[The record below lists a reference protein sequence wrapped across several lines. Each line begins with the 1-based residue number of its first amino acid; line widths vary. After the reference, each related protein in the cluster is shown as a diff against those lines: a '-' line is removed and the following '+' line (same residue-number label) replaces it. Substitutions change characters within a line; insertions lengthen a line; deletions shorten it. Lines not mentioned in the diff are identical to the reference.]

1 MTRDSGSVSIPHTCL
16 KKEFICK
23 YGKGGL
29 AASGNNHFAVLHFI
43 QLLSSMHDLLRVERG
58 HARALDKGRG
68 RLRETVEAV
77 TVEGGDEA
85 LEGVGALHLAAA
97 RGNLEMC
104 AYLVEELRVD
114 VNAVDNGGRTP
125 LIHAMYGE
133 RVGTFKYLLDHGA
146 NPDRVD
152 PNGFAPLHSAAG
164 SGYCEM
170 VKLLLARGACTD
182 PVTCCGTPLH
192 IAATEGQ
199 DCAMKILLGHN
210 ADYNKMINGMTPLYF
225 AINVSS
231 VKCAKLL
238 IQAGAVANGD
248 FILTALADAPRNGS
262 AECLNCLLGFG
273 GEWRARN
280 DKLVSLVSYL
290 DMEYLGAVKEEPV
303 DRKKVAELKSQG
315 SKAVARKDFLSAA
328 EAYSMA
334 LELDPDDAT
343 LFSNRS
349 LCWLHI
355 GKGGKPL
362 LSLLD
367 AYECKKRRP
376 DWSKAFY
383 RESKALAL
391 LKDYKGA
398 CDALLNVLKM
408 DPGNAEI
415 EDGLRMSCGLSLHR
429 PPCSSSR
436 TPCCFVAVN
445 AGEDAPLLTAMTD
458 AADSCCSTDE
468 CCIAITGDF
477 NACCTEAPVFCGS
490 IHGGESGRLET
501 KKEERVLG
509 EMRNGWLTHAGLQG
523 DKDFR
528 DFEKYSQHS
537 ALIAFA
543 TSIALTVHEMC
554 RKAMESLKV
563 SQSTKAK

>member
-1 MTRDSGSVSIPHTCL
+1 MAPPPPRRSAPMFPAGGTTRSML
-16 KKEFICK
+16 
-23 YGKGGL
+23 L
-29 AASGNNHFAVLHFI
+29 QAAYDG
-43 QLLSSMHDLLRVERG
+43 DLRSFNS

-77 TVEGGDEA
+77 TVKGGDEA

-97 RGNLEMC
+97 RGNLVMC
-104 AYLVEELRVD
+104 AHLVEELRMD

-133 RVGTFKYLLDHGA
+133 KVSTFKYLLDHGA

-199 DCAMKILLGHN
+199 DLAMKILLGHN
-210 ADYNKMINGMTPLYF
+210 ADYKKMINGMTPLYF

-238 IQAGAVANGD
+238 IQAGGVANGD
-248 FILTALADAPRNGS
+248 FILTALADAPSNGS

-273 GEWRARN
+273 GEWHARN
-280 DKLVSLVSYL
+280 D
-290 DMEYLGAVKEEPV
+290 EEPV

-415 EDGLRMSCGLSLHR
+415 EDGLR
-429 PPCSSSR
+429 
-436 TPCCFVAVN
+436 
-445 AGEDAPLLTAMTD
+445 
-458 AADSCCSTDE
+458 
-468 CCIAITGDF
+468 
-477 NACCTEAPVFCGS
+477 
-490 IHGGESGRLET
+490 
-501 KKEERVLG
+501 
-509 EMRNGWLTHAGLQG
+509 
-523 DKDFR
+523 
-528 DFEKYSQHS
+528 
-537 ALIAFA
+537 
-543 TSIALTVHEMC
+543 
-554 RKAMESLKV
+554 KAMESLKV
-563 SQSTKAK
+563 SQSTKAQ

>member
-1 MTRDSGSVSIPHTCL
+1 MVTFGELEMVRKI
-16 KKEFICK
+16 II
-23 YGKGGL
+23 GL
-29 AASGNNHFAVLHFI
+29 MHALVPNSADRKIITLGYITSCQSLRT
-43 QLLSSMHDLLRVERG
+43 LLIRFTGQWDEELVTQTFGQIDVQR

-77 TVEGGDEA
+77 TVKGGDEA

-97 RGNLEMC
+97 RGNLVMC
-104 AYLVEELRVD
+104 AHLVEELRMD

-133 RVGTFKYLLDHGA
+133 KVSTFKYLLDHGA

-199 DCAMKILLGHN
+199 DLAMKILLGHN
-210 ADYNKMINGMTPLYF
+210 ADYKKMINGMTPLYF

-238 IQAGAVANGD
+238 IQAGGVANGD
-248 FILTALADAPRNGS
+248 FILTALADAPSNGS

-273 GEWRARN
+273 GEWHARN

-290 DMEYLGAVKEEPV
+290 DMEYLGAVKVGHVNVVKEEPV

-415 EDGLRMSCGLSLHR
+415 EDGLRFIFYAFPSLLVFSFMILS
-429 PPCSSSR
+429 S
-436 TPCCFVAVN
+436 N
-445 AGEDAPLLTAMTD
+445 E
-458 AADSCCSTDE
+458 
-468 CCIAITGDF
+468 
-477 NACCTEAPVFCGS
+477 N
-490 IHGGESGRLET
+490 
-501 KKEERVLG
+501 
-509 EMRNGWLTHAGLQG
+509 
-523 DKDFR
+523 FR

-543 TSIALTVHEMC
+543 TSIALTVHDMC
-554 RKAMESLKV
+554 RKAMESLKDNKTV
-563 SQSTKAK
+563 QLEIGALDDEFAEGEELSAFSYSSSPDYSIMKNTLGETMIFDSAGRCSDDCNDF

>member
-1 MTRDSGSVSIPHTCL
+1 MAPPPPPRRSAPM
-16 KKEFICK
+16 FP
-23 YGKGGL
+23 
-29 AASGNNHFAVLHFI
+29 
-43 QLLSSMHDLLRVERG
+43 G

-97 RGNLEMC
+97 RGNLVMC
-104 AYLVEELRVD
+104 AHLVEELRMD

-133 RVGTFKYLLDHGA
+133 RVGAFKYLLDHGA

-170 VKLLLARGACTD
+170 VKLLLARGARTD

-199 DCAMKILLGHN
+199 DRAMKILLGHN
-210 ADYNKMINGMTPLYF
+210 ADFNFPVSLISIDISVGTNMLNVSRQYNKMINGMTPLYF

-238 IQAGAVANGD
+238 IQ
-248 FILTALADAPRNGS
+248 
-262 AECLNCLLGFG
+262 
-273 GEWRARN
+273 
-280 DKLVSLVSYL
+280 KLVSLVSYL
-290 DMEYLGAVKEEPV
+290 DMEYLRAVKEEPV

-415 EDGLRMSCGLSLHR
+415 EDGLR
-429 PPCSSSR
+429 
-436 TPCCFVAVN
+436 
-445 AGEDAPLLTAMTD
+445 
-458 AADSCCSTDE
+458 
-468 CCIAITGDF
+468 
-477 NACCTEAPVFCGS
+477 
-490 IHGGESGRLET
+490 
-501 KKEERVLG
+501 
-509 EMRNGWLTHAGLQG
+509 
-523 DKDFR
+523 
-528 DFEKYSQHS
+528 
-537 ALIAFA
+537 
-543 TSIALTVHEMC
+543 
-554 RKAMESLKV
+554 KAMESLKV

>member
-1 MTRDSGSVSIPHTCL
+1 MAPPPPPRRSAPM
-16 KKEFICK
+16 FP
-23 YGKGGL
+23 
-29 AASGNNHFAVLHFI
+29 
-43 QLLSSMHDLLRVERG
+43 G

-97 RGNLEMC
+97 RGNLVMC
-104 AYLVEELRVD
+104 AHLVEELRMD

-133 RVGTFKYLLDHGA
+133 RVGAFKYLLDHGA

-170 VKLLLARGACTD
+170 VKLLLARGARTD

-199 DCAMKILLGHN
+199 DRAMKILLGHN

-238 IQAGAVANGD
+238 IQ
-248 FILTALADAPRNGS
+248 
-262 AECLNCLLGFG
+262 CLNCLLGFG
-273 GEWRARN
+273 AEWHARN
-280 DKLVSLVSYL
+280 D
-290 DMEYLGAVKEEPV
+290 EEPV

-415 EDGLRMSCGLSLHR
+415 EDGLR
-429 PPCSSSR
+429 
-436 TPCCFVAVN
+436 
-445 AGEDAPLLTAMTD
+445 
-458 AADSCCSTDE
+458 
-468 CCIAITGDF
+468 
-477 NACCTEAPVFCGS
+477 
-490 IHGGESGRLET
+490 
-501 KKEERVLG
+501 
-509 EMRNGWLTHAGLQG
+509 
-523 DKDFR
+523 
-528 DFEKYSQHS
+528 
-537 ALIAFA
+537 
-543 TSIALTVHEMC
+543 
-554 RKAMESLKV
+554 KAMESLKV

>member
-1 MTRDSGSVSIPHTCL
+1 
-16 KKEFICK
+16 
-23 YGKGGL
+23 
-29 AASGNNHFAVLHFI
+29 
-43 QLLSSMHDLLRVERG
+43 
-58 HARALDKGRG
+58 
-68 RLRETVEAV
+68 
-77 TVEGGDEA
+77 
-85 LEGVGALHLAAA
+85 
-97 RGNLEMC
+97 MC
-104 AYLVEELRVD
+104 AHLVEELRMD

-133 RVGTFKYLLDHGA
+133 KVSTFKYLLDHGA

-199 DCAMKILLGHN
+199 DLAMKILLGHN

-238 IQAGAVANGD
+238 IQAGGVANGD
-248 FILTALADAPRNGS
+248 FILTALADAPSNGS

-273 GEWRARN
+273 GEWHARN
-280 DKLVSLVSYL
+280 D
-290 DMEYLGAVKEEPV
+290 
-303 DRKKVAELKSQG
+303 
-315 SKAVARKDFLSAA
+315 
-328 EAYSMA
+328 A

-415 EDGLRMSCGLSLHR
+415 EDGLR
-429 PPCSSSR
+429 
-436 TPCCFVAVN
+436 
-445 AGEDAPLLTAMTD
+445 
-458 AADSCCSTDE
+458 
-468 CCIAITGDF
+468 
-477 NACCTEAPVFCGS
+477 
-490 IHGGESGRLET
+490 
-501 KKEERVLG
+501 
-509 EMRNGWLTHAGLQG
+509 
-523 DKDFR
+523 
-528 DFEKYSQHS
+528 
-537 ALIAFA
+537 
-543 TSIALTVHEMC
+543 
-554 RKAMESLKV
+554 KAMESLKV
-563 SQSTKAK
+563 SQSTKAQ